1 MTAREETVR
10 RLYELLPRVYRV
22 RDEQGDRALRQL
34 LEVIAGEIDVLE
46 ESLDQFSDDQFIETS
61 AGWVVPYLGDL
72 IGYRPLRG
80 SAGRF
85 LSPRAEVANTIAY
98 RRRKGTAAMLEQ
110 LALDVT
116 GWKARAVEF
125 FERVAVTQ
133 YMNHPRPGKGGP
145 PVLRHP
151 AALEWLVTN
160 AGAFDDHAHVA
171 EVRRI
176 ATGAGRYNTMNVGLF
191 LWRVDALELSRSPL
205 VPDAGSDRR
214 FRFSPLGID
223 QQLFGGPDT
232 EPEISHIATPLD
244 VPLPLTRRHLAAHRD
259 SYYGADRSLLVGL
272 LGGATPAI
280 VRICDLSD
288 VPGDWAHPPQPGS
301 GTIAIDPVLGR
312 VYFPDPVPAG
322 VTAVGT
328 WHYGSALSIGGG
340 GYGRQVSTTGDGPI
354 HQVAGGADIQAALDQ
369 VTGGGV
375 VEVEDNWR
383 YPQTPAV
390 AVDAG
395 RTLVLRAADR
405 RRPHLAAGGPVVLT
419 PDADGTVV
427 LDGLLISGGP
437 LVLDA
442 AGDFEV
448 RQLTLR
454 HCTLVPGLARTT
466 GNQPVSPDAAS
477 LIVSHPFAHVVIE
490 RCVLGPVVAVAG
502 ATVTVR
508 DSVLDASGAD
518 GVAYSAAAADASAA
532 GAALTLDECTVI
544 GRVHASTVD
553 ISNSIMLGTVR
564 AQRRQEGCVRFSFLP
579 DGSLTPAR
587 HRCQPEGTQV
597 RPHFT
602 SLRFG
607 DPGYAQLRASTAD
620 SIRLGAD
627 NDSEM
632 GAGNYLLAPVRE
644 ANLRLRL
651 EEYLRF
657 GLEAG
662 LFYAT

>member
-1 MTAREETVR
+1 MSAREQTVQ

-22 RDEQGDRALRQL
+22 RDEQGERALRQL

-46 ESLDQFSDDQFIETS
+46 ESLDQFYDDQFIETS
-61 AGWVVPYLGDL
+61 ADWVVPYLGDL

-80 SAGRF
+80 SGDRF
-85 LSPRAEVANTIAY
+85 RSPRAEVANTIAY

-110 LALDVT
+110 LALDVS

-133 YMNHPRPGKGGP
+133 YMNHPRPGRGGP

-151 AALEWLVTN
+151 AALEWLATN

-176 ATGAGRYNTMNVGLF
+176 ATGAGRYHIMNVGLF
-191 LWRVDALELSRSPL
+191 LWRIDALELSRSPL
-205 VPDAGSDRR
+205 VADAGSDRR

-223 QQLFGGPDT
+223 QQLFGRPDT
-232 EPEISHIATPLD
+232 EPEISHIAEPLD

-259 SYYGADRSLLVGL
+259 AYYGADRSLLVGL
-272 LGGATPAI
+272 LGGPTPPA

-288 VPGDWAHPPQPGS
+288 IPGDWAHAPQPGS
-301 GTIAIDPVLGR
+301 GTVAVDPVLGR

-328 WHYGSALSIGGG
+328 CHYGSALAIGGG
-340 GYGRQVSTTGDGPI
+340 GYGRQVATTDGPT
-354 HQVAGGADIQAALDQ
+354 HEVAGGADIQAALDQ
-369 VTGGGV
+369 VSGGGV
-375 VEVEDNWR
+375 VEIEDNWR
-383 YPQTPAV
+383 YPQTPTV

-395 RTLVLRAADR
+395 RTLVLRAAER
-405 RRPHLAAGGPVVLT
+405 RRAHLAAGGPLVLA
-419 PDADGTVV
+419 PGADGTVV
-427 LDGLLISGGP
+427 LDGLLLSGGP

-442 AGDFEV
+442 AGDIEV
-448 RQLTLR
+448 RQLILR
-454 HCTLVPGLARTT
+454 HCTLVPGLNRAA
-466 GNQPVSPDAAS
+466 GNEPASPGAAS
-477 LIVSHPFAHVVIE
+477 LIVSHPFAQVVIE
-490 RCVLGPVVAVAG
+490 RCVLGPVAAVAG
-502 ATVTVR
+502 ATVTAR
-508 DSVLDASGAD
+508 DSVLDATDAG

-532 GAALTLDECTVI
+532 GGALRLDECTVI
-544 GRVHASTVD
+544 GQVHATTVD

-579 DGSLTPAR
+579 PESLTPPG
-587 HRCQPEGTQV
+587 HRCQPGGTQV
-597 RPHFT
+597 TPHFT
-602 SLRFG
+602 SLQFG
-607 DPGYAQLRASTAD
+607 DPGYAQLAAWTPD
-620 SIRLGAD
+620 SIRRGAD

-651 EEYLRF
+651 DEYLRF

-662 LFYAT
+662 MFYAT